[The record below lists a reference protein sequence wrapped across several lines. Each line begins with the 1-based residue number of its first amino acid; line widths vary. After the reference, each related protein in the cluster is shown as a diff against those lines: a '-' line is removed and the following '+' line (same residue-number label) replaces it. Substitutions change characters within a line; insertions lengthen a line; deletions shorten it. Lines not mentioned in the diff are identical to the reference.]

1 MALDFDTCYRAVV
14 ARDARF
20 DGRFF
25 TAVTSTGIY
34 CRPICPARTPARGNL
49 RFFAHAGAAEAAG
62 FRACRRCRPEA
73 SPGSPDW
80 NTRADLA
87 ARAVRLISSGYVD
100 SRGISG
106 LAARLGVSE
115 RHLHR
120 LLVAELGAGPLALA
134 RTARLQTARRLLAE
148 TDMPITDIAFASGF
162 TSVRQFNATV
172 LESAHATPSQLRAGA
187 RRTAAPR
194 TGPDGSPGGGPGGL
208 GGLGGRPSG
217 PGGLGGRP
225 SGPGGLGGGP
235 DGGPGGPADGPGTW
249 LALRLACREPFYS
262 AGLLDFLRARAI
274 PGVEQVTADRY
285 ARTVRT
291 TAGAGLIELIPQPGQ
306 GHALLRVK
314 LDSLTGLGQ
323 VVYRARRLLD
333 ADADPVPID
342 AALAADPVIAPL
354 VQARAG
360 LRVPGAYDGFE
371 LAVRAVL
378 GQQVSV
384 AAARTFA
391 GRLARLA
398 RGGDPPE
405 PPDRRPAPGQPPARS
420 PETAGG
426 GFVPGQAGELSAL
439 FPGAAELAGADL
451 SGLGLTTG
459 RQRTLRA
466 LAQAVV
472 SGRAEPGP
480 RRRPGGDRGPAG
492 RTARHR
498 AVDHQL
504 HSDAVR
510 RPGRVPRHRPGCA
523 PGHGPAGRATGPS
536 GPLAAMASVR
546 GPAPVDLVRQRPSSR
561 PGLRAG
567 RGGSGRN
574 RPFGQKGGGTG

>member
-187 RRTAAPR
+187 RRTATPR
-194 TGPDGSPGGGPGGL
+194 PGPGGPGGGPGG
-208 GGLGGRPSG
+208 
-217 PGGLGGRP
+217 
-225 SGPGGLGGGP
+225 
-235 DGGPGGPADGPGTW
+235 AVDGPGTW
-249 LALRLACREPFYS
+249 LELRLACREPFAS

-291 TAGAGLIELIPQPGQ
+291 AAGAGLIELIPQPGQ
-306 GHALLRVK
+306 GHTLLRVQ

-323 VVYRARRLLD
+323 VVYCARRLLD

-354 VQARAG
+354 VRARPG

-398 RGGDPPE
+398 RGDGPPE
-405 PPDRRPAPGQPPARS
+405 PPDRRPAPRQPLARS
-420 PETAGG
+420 PETPGR

-466 LAQAVV
+466 LAQAVA
-472 SGRAEPGP
+472 SGRLNLDPGADPAETAARLAELPGIGP
-480 RRRPGGDRGPAG
+480 WTISYILMRSGDPDAFPATDLGVRRAMAGLGAPPGHPAHWRPWRAYAAMHLWTWYAGVPAAG
-492 RTARHR
+492 RNLARGAA
-498 AVDHQL
+498 AVDGT
-504 HSDAVR
+504 
-510 RPGRVPRHRPGCA
+510 GRLARKA
-523 PGHGPAGRATGPS
+523 AGR
-536 GPLAAMASVR
+536 
-546 GPAPVDLVRQRPSSR
+546 DE
-561 PGLRAG
+561 
-567 RGGSGRN
+567 
-574 RPFGQKGGGTG
+574 

>member
-1 MALDFDTCYRAVV
+1 MALDFDTCYRAVL
-14 ARDARF
+14 ARDRRF

-34 CRPICPARTPARGNL
+34 CRPICPARTPARGNM

-100 SRGISG
+100 AHGITG

-162 TSVRQFNATV
+162 SSVRQFNATV
-172 LESAHATPSQLRAGA
+172 LESAQATPSRLRAGA
-187 RRTAAPR
+187 RRAAAYR
-194 TGPDGSPGGGPGGL
+194 GGPG
-208 GGLGGRPSG
+208 RPG
-217 PGGLGGRP
+217 
-225 SGPGGLGGGP
+225 
-235 DGGPGGPADGPGTW
+235 DGPADPAGRSGTW
-249 LALRLACREPFYS
+249 LSLRLARREPFDS

-274 PGVEQVTADRY
+274 PGVEQVTEDRY

-291 TAGAGLIELIPQPGQ
+291 AAGAGVIELLPQPTQ
-306 GHALLRVK
+306 GHALLRVQ
-314 LDSLTGLGQ
+314 LDALSGLGQ
-323 VVYRARRLLD
+323 VVYCARRLLD
-333 ADADPVPID
+333 ADADPVAID
-342 AALAADPVIAPL
+342 AALAADEVIAPL
-354 VQARAG
+354 VRSRPG

-391 GRLARLA
+391 GRLAARHGAVLA
-398 RGGDPPE
+398 
-405 PPDRRPAPGQPPARS
+405 S
-420 PETAGG
+420 H
-426 GFVPGQAGELSAL
+426 QATELSRL
-439 FPGAAELAGADL
+439 CPVAADLADADL

-466 LAQAVV
+466 LAQAAV
-472 SGRAEPGP
+472 SGRLNLDPGADPAETEARLGELPGIGP
-480 RRRPGGDRGPAG
+480 WTISYILMRSGDPDAFPVTDLGLRRAMAQLGAPPDHQARWAPWRSYAAMHLWTWSATSPAA
-492 RTARHR
+492 ARAPAR
-498 AVDHQL
+498 VVAAVDGTDRL
-504 HSDAVR
+504 
-510 RPGRVPRHRPGCA
+510 
-523 PGHGPAGRATGPS
+523 AGK
-536 GPLAAMASVR
+536 AAQR
-546 GPAPVDLVRQRPSSR
+546 G
-561 PGLRAG
+561 
-567 RGGSGRN
+567 
-574 RPFGQKGGGTG
+574 

>member
-34 CRPICPARTPARGNL
+34 CRPICPARTPAQGNL

-187 RRTAAPR
+187 RRTATPR
-194 TGPDGSPGGGPGGL
+194 PGPGGPGGGPGG
-208 GGLGGRPSG
+208 
-217 PGGLGGRP
+217 
-225 SGPGGLGGGP
+225 
-235 DGGPGGPADGPGTW
+235 AVDGPGTW
-249 LALRLACREPFYS
+249 LALRLACREPFAS

-291 TAGAGLIELIPQPGQ
+291 AAGAGLIELIPQPGQ
-306 GHALLRVK
+306 GHTVLRVQ

-323 VVYRARRLLD
+323 VVYCARRLLD
-333 ADADPVPID
+333 ADADPVPIG
-342 AALAADPVIAPL
+342 AALAADPVIGPL
-354 VQARAG
+354 VRARPG

-398 RGGDPPE
+398 RGDGPPE
-405 PPDRRPAPGQPPARS
+405 PPDRRPAPRQPLARS
-420 PETAGG
+420 PETPGR

-459 RQRTLRA
+459 RQRTLRG
-466 LAQAVV
+466 LAQAVA
-472 SGRAEPGP
+472 SGRLNLDPGADPAETAARLAELPGIGP
-480 RRRPGGDRGPAG
+480 WTISYILMRSGDPDAFPATDLGVRRAMAGLGAPPGHSAHWRPWRAYAAMHLWTWYAGVPAADRDSARGAAAVDGTGRLGRKAAG
-492 RTARHR
+492 R
-498 AVDHQL
+498 DE
-504 HSDAVR
+504 
-510 RPGRVPRHRPGCA
+510 
-523 PGHGPAGRATGPS
+523 
-536 GPLAAMASVR
+536 
-546 GPAPVDLVRQRPSSR
+546 
-561 PGLRAG
+561 
-567 RGGSGRN
+567 
-574 RPFGQKGGGTG
+574 

>member
-1 MALDFDTCYRAVV
+1 MAMDFDTCYRAVV

-34 CRPICPARTPARGNL
+34 CRPICPARTPARVNM

-87 ARAVRLISSGYVD
+87 ARTVRLISSGYVD
-100 SRGISG
+100 AHGITG

-162 TSVRQFNATV
+162 SSVRQFNATV
-172 LESAHATPSQLRAGA
+172 LEATRATPSQLRAGA
-187 RRTAAPR
+187 RRAPAHR
-194 TGPDGSPGGGPGGL
+194 
-208 GGLGGRPSG
+208 SG
-217 PGGLGGRP
+217 PARP
-225 SGPGGLGGGP
+225 G
-235 DGGPGGPADGPGTW
+235 DGGAGAAGGHGTW
-249 LALRLACREPFYS
+249 LSLRLPYREPFDS
-262 AGLLDFLRARAI
+262 AALLDFLRARAI

-285 ARTVRT
+285 SRTVRT
-291 TAGAGLIELIPQPGQ
+291 TAGTGLIELVPQPSQ
-306 GHALLRVK
+306 GHALLWVQ
-314 LDSLTGLGQ
+314 LDALTGLGQ
-323 VVYRARRLLD
+323 VVYRGRRLLD
-333 ADADPVPID
+333 ADADPVAID
-342 AALAADPVIAPL
+342 TALAADEVIAPL
-354 VQARAG
+354 VRARPG

-391 GRLARLA
+391 GRLAA
-398 RGGDPPE
+398 RHGAVLTG
-405 PPDRRPAPGQPPARS
+405 R
-420 PETAGG
+420 
-426 GFVPGQAGELSAL
+426 QATELSRL
-439 FPGAAELAGADL
+439 FPAAADLADADL

-466 LAQAVV
+466 LAQA
-472 SGRAEPGP
+472 AA
-480 RRRPGGDRGPAG
+480 AG
-492 RTARHR
+492 RLNLDPGADPAETAARLAELPGIGPWTISYILMRSADPDAFPTTDLGLRR
-498 AVDHQL
+498 AMAWLGAPSGHQ
-504 HSDAVR
+504 AQW
-510 RPGRVPRHRPGCA
+510 RPWRAYAAMHLWTWSAASPA
-523 PGHGPAGRATGPS
+523 AGRARARVVAAVPGTDR
-536 GPLAAMASVR
+536 LARKAADR
-546 GPAPVDLVRQRPSSR
+546 G
-561 PGLRAG
+561 
-567 RGGSGRN
+567 
-574 RPFGQKGGGTG
+574 